1 MAPPGVSA
9 LHDQCP
15 LQSLVTEGIVSASS
29 DAPGHCW
36 WSSGE
41 RCGFLLHARSWWGRV
56 EEGVEWNSCA
66 ESWIVDPKI
75 ETRDCCGGVLA
86 KRTSHFQINCDC
98 AETEKKDNAFY
109 GLATNRRKI
118 TKISA
123 TSITTWSVSVGHL
136 SLIRFRYFVAQKTL
150 NNAVKPQSSI
160 VLIVPVNNK
169 HHEAIELYRVT
180 ALFGIFIETN
190 KYQNLM
196 RPRLAKMI

>member
-15 LQSLVTEGIVSASS
+15 LHSLVTEGIVSASS

-136 SLIRFRYFVAQKTL
+136 SIMRLICLPSKRPQTMLQSHKAQLRSWCFSLTDTA
-150 NNAVKPQSSI
+150 NAT
-160 VLIVPVNNK
+160 
-169 HHEAIELYRVT
+169 ELCDIT
-180 ALFGIFIETN
+180 ALRDFF
-190 KYQNLM
+190 
-196 RPRLAKMI
+196 